1 MAVRDASLVTA
12 ECDYAVVNVATDST
26 TVYNGPC
33 LYFGATVTTA
43 LSAHALPI
51 MDGANTVDSFAASAA
66 VGASHIFLH
75 GVRINTSL
83 VVDPDNSGTG
93 TITVFYRALNPP

>member
-1 MAVRDASLVTA
+1 MARDAQLVTA

-43 LSAHALPI
+43 LSAQACPI
-51 MDGANTVDSFAASAA
+51 LDGSNTIDSFAASAA

-75 GVRINTSL
+75 GVRCATNL
-83 VVDPDNSGTG
+83 VVDSDNSGTG
-93 TITVFYRALNPP
+93 TITVFYRPINAT